1 MHEQGH
7 WSANTYTFLQI
18 RLDMP
23 LDLFLE
29 TLSDETVPIPVAQF
43 AEMSDLSPSELGEF
57 ARAWFG
63 IDEDR
68 QHNIITAMVEAAEE
82 NAEFDF
88 SAVFK
93 MCLRDKD
100 EFVLEKAI
108 EGLWENEDR
117 SIIPGLVQVLQSDH
131 SPGVRAAAAVA
142 LGKFAVLA
150 QEGKLLSRDVD
161 ALHNSL
167 MDVLRDTDQPLEVRR
182 RSLEAVAPM
191 NTGEINSLVSG
202 AYESDDPDMKSSS
215 IYAMGRTGEPRWI
228 PVLLRELDSPEPSIR
243 YESAHACGELG
254 EEDTVPYLIP
264 LLEDDDYQVQLAG
277 INALGKIG
285 GDLAKKVLINCVRD
299 GDAALE
305 DAAKAELE
313 NIEFMDDPL
322 GFNSGA

>member
-1 MHEQGH
+1 
-7 WSANTYTFLQI
+7 
-18 RLDMP
+18 MP
-23 LDLFLE
+23 LDPFLE
-29 TLSDETVPIPVAQF
+29 TLSDETVPIPVAEF

-82 NAEFDF
+82 NAELDF

-182 RSLEAVAPM
+182 RSLEAIAPM
-191 NTGEINSLVSG
+191 NTGEINSLVSD
-202 AYESDDPDMKSSS
+202 AYESDDPGHEVQFDLRNGPDWGTSVGSRYYCAS
-215 IYAMGRTGEPRWI
+215 WTARNPPSVTNRPTPVESWPRRTQ
-228 PVLLRELDSPEPSIR
+228 
-243 YESAHACGELG
+243 
-254 EEDTVPYLIP
+254 YLT
-264 LLEDDDYQVQLAG
+264 
-277 INALGKIG
+277 
-285 GDLAKKVLINCVRD
+285 
-299 GDAALE
+299 
-305 DAAKAELE
+305 
-313 NIEFMDDPL
+313 
-322 GFNSGA
+322 